1 MKKTMQS
8 LILSFLLLMG
18 SNAFALEGKKNT
30 NFLEKMEISLNE
42 TQAKVLGE
50 ISDSTDIELMET
62 YGDVLLELI
71 FNDSALIHETG
82 ISQDKSI
89 RENVELLYSD
99 DAKEFMLNSA
109 EAKLTEFGSLK
120 AFKKAAKKQEKSL
133 KKNQKGLG
141 RALTVV
147 VSYITLP
154 FFMIF
159 GPWGWV
165 YWLVLFGYWS

>member
-30 NFLEKMEISLNE
+30 NFLEKMEISLSE

-50 ISDSTDIELMET
+50 LSESTDIELMET

-99 DAKEFMLNSA
+99 DAKEFSEIYYGNIL
-109 EAKLTEFGSLK
+109 KL
-120 AFKKAAKKQEKSL
+120 
-133 KKNQKGLG
+133 
-141 RALTVV
+141 
-147 VSYITLP
+147 
-154 FFMIF
+154 
-159 GPWGWV
+159 
-165 YWLVLFGYWS
+165 